1 MEATHLF
8 VRMKETDDVAT
19 ALVRLTKGQVMSDPE
34 DGLSVTLRQDID
46 FGHKFAT
53 RAVPKGGLVHKY
65 GQIIGVATQD
75 IAPGEHVHVHNVA
88 SRRGRGDLKGAS
100 S

>member
-1 MEATHLF
+1 MEATRLF
-8 VRMKETDDVAT
+8 VRMNETDDVAT
-19 ALVRLTKGQVMSDPE
+19 ALVRLTKGQVISDPE
-34 DGLSVTLRQDID
+34 DCFSVTLRQDID

-53 RAVPKGGLVHKY
+53 RALAQGDLVHKY

-75 IAPGEHVHVHNVA
+75 IVPGEHVHVHNVA
-88 SRRGRGDLKGAS
+88 SRRGRGDLKEGS